1 MNQTFLQ
8 TTSSLILLSFTL
20 LSGLRR
26 RLSHHFGRETEGS
39 RRHLDPEQPVVRCV
53 GRDGP

>member
-1 MNQTFLQ
+1 MNRTFLQ
-8 TTSSLILLSFTL
+8 LTSSLILLSCTL

-26 RLSHHFGRETEGS
+26 RFSDDFGRETAGS
-39 RRHLDPEQPVVRCV
+39 RRHLDPEQPVVRGV

>member
-8 TTSSLILLSFTL
+8 MTSSLILLSFTL